1 MKYSTS
7 HVTISSAHLNTYYRA
22 GKKPKQHPTSPKKKR
37 KSTGK
42 KTDDSDDEGSGPPK
56 IKKATPAKLKDSYV
70 LQVADLATL
79 EGLCRAATHD
89 FAPHSPPRKQFM
101 YWSAKLPS
109 SACLML
115 IERYPYVSL
124 PRVVLECR

>member
-79 EGLCRAATHD
+79 EGKVDVQQLTILHHIHLPENNLCIGVQSYLRRH
-89 FAPHSPPRKQFM
+89 
-101 YWSAKLPS
+101 
-109 SACLML
+109 
-115 IERYPYVSL
+115 
-124 PRVVLECR
+124 VLC